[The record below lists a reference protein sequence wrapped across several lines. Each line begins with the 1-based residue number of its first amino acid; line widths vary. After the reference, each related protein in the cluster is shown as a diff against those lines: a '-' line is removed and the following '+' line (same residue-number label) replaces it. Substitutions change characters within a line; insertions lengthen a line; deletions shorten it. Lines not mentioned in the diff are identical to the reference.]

1 MTVTELIHSMK
12 AIVDGYDSSFA
23 KRMEELPKEAKTERR
38 ALHIQLGASSLV
50 CRAGLLAY
58 TANPENT
65 AMHERRLESRLPH
78 DSKDYAVYSALEGDD
93 RRLASVYLDTISSM
107 VHDCL
112 QRYENELAL
121 AKGEE
126 NDDAVFELTLQIN
139 TLNAVLNDLRAWWA
153 EHGCAKFEV

>member
-12 AIVDGYDSSFA
+12 AIVDSYDSSFA

-38 ALHIQLGASSLV
+38 ALHIQIGASSLV

-65 AMHERRLESRLPH
+65 VIHERRIELCLSH

-93 RRLASVYLDTISSM
+93 RRLASVYLDTINYM
-107 VHDCL
+107 VYGFL
-112 QRYENELAL
+112 QRYENELAM
-121 AKGEE
+121 AKDEG

-139 TLNAVLNDLRAWWA
+139 TINAVLDDLRAWWA
-153 EHGCAKFEV
+153 EHGCAEFEV